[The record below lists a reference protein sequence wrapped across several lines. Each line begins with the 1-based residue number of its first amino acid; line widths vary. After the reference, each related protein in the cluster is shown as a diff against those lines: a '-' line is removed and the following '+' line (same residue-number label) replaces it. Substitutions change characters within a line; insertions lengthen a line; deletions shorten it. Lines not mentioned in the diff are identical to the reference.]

1 MSQGEAGAERG
12 AEEVRLA
19 VTSLVVSVRA
29 LPNLAVRQG
38 KTHFQDR
45 VLAESFRKPQTLA
58 SEEL

>member
-45 VLAESFRKPQTLA
+45 VLAESFRKPQG
-58 SEEL
+58 